1 MKEYQKT
8 LSLKDRLFADN
19 YMGGLDN
26 LRGNA
31 ARCYKHVHPRCK
43 DSTAS
48 TEGPKILK
56 KPHVV
61 AYLREKADRI
71 QKETDINAKWVLDE
85 SLRSLAIAFGDQ
97 PGIFESV
104 VKTDSGEFLKVRHE
118 LCQTNLAAVN
128 KALEVIG
135 KNVNVQAFQDSVE
148 VKHVDH
154 ESILNRRIK
163 KIEAQAKYPPK
174 LAASDGKVVD
184 D

>member
-8 LSLKDRLFADN
+8 ISLKDRLFADN
-19 YMGGLDN
+19 YMGGPDH
-26 LRGNA
+26 LRGSA
-31 ARCYKHVHPRCK
+31 AACYRHFHPKCK
-43 DSTAS
+43 NSTAE
-48 TEGPKILK
+48 TMGPRLLRKTQ
-56 KPHVV
+56 VQ

-71 QKETDINAKWVLDE
+71 QSETDINAKWVLDE

-104 VKTDSGEFLKVRHE
+104 MKTDSGEFIKVRHE

-135 KNVNVQAFQDSVE
+135 KNVNVRSFQDSVE
-148 VKHVDH
+148 VKHVDL

-163 KIEAQAKYPPK
+163 KIEAQAKHPPK
-174 LAASDGKVVD
+174 
-184 D
+184 